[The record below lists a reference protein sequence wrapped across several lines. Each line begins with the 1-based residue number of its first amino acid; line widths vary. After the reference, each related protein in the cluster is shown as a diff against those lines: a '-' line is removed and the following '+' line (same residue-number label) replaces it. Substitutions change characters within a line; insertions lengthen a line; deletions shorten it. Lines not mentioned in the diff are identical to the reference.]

1 MNEVNSKLKTLI
13 RGRWMDRRGVK
24 QLEQEFVESGRSGL
38 ISIENI
44 GLKIIWRGKV
54 FNGIIYTGEPDRIAR
69 VWTIELPDNVVRDI
83 LLKGEFTQ
91 DSIMVD
97 DRVYSLPD
105 FGADTEE
112 SIVISLML
120 PPGSRLRR
128 SMERWLSSAL
138 DRVSIINIP
147 HERADLIIMSQWRLE
162 KEGIPEGDFPV
173 IIVSEVSIPID
184 GEGVFLMTSPF
195 TRNQFFRLLREVG
208 LLK

>member
-1 MNEVNSKLKTLI
+1 
-13 RGRWMDRRGVK
+13 MDRRGVK
-24 QLEQEFVESGRSGL
+24 QLEQEFVDSGRSGL
-38 ISIENI
+38 ISIENT

-91 DSIMVD
+91 DSIIVD

-105 FGADTEE
+105 FGAGIGDSVVV
-112 SIVISLML
+112 SIML
-120 PPGSRLRR
+120 PSGSGLRK
-128 SMERWLSSAL
+128 SIEKWLLSAL
-138 DRVSIINIP
+138 DRVSIISIP
-147 HERADLIIMSQWRLE
+147 HEKSDLVIMSHWMLE
-162 KEGIPEGDFPV
+162 KEGVPRGDYPV
-173 IIVSEVSIPID
+173 IIISEVSIPID

-208 LLK
+208 FLK